1 MIKKVR
7 LKESIA
13 ILKGNEEIY
22 NVVFTCARK
31 IKKIRVD
38 NLVKSIIKETKKEKN
53 YHELIKNL
61 SQKYA
66 NSDVINALQ
75 ALQHEGLI
83 RIVDSEIG
91 ARQMKQAFF
100 IDEFTSSWTET
111 KEKCNKISNSTIAVF
126 GVGGIGSWM
135 VNGLYQM
142 GVGEIR
148 IVDPDKVEESNL
160 NRQLYYSLKDLGKYK
175 VDVLVN
181 KLYDSNIKPFKSF
194 ISRGSNLEEII
205 NGCNFLVNCADKPS
219 VVETT
224 HIINSYASKKSIP
237 YCVAGGYNLHLGMV
251 GPIIIPEKT
260 ASFDDFIKYQIQN
273 DPLKNYQKIKDVED
287 SGNLGPIAGTI
298 SNLQLMEIF
307 KHLTGIGRVNY
318 NKFAE
323 IDFINFKITWRRFS
337 KKD

>member
-205 NGCNFLVNCADKPS
+205 NGCNFLEPIRIDRL
-219 VVETT
+219 
-224 HIINSYASKKSIP
+224 SK
-237 YCVAGGYNLHLGMV
+237 
-251 GPIIIPEKT
+251 
-260 ASFDDFIKYQIQN
+260 
-273 DPLKNYQKIKDVED
+273 
-287 SGNLGPIAGTI
+287 
-298 SNLQLMEIF
+298 
-307 KHLTGIGRVNY
+307 
-318 NKFAE
+318 
-323 IDFINFKITWRRFS
+323 
-337 KKD
+337 